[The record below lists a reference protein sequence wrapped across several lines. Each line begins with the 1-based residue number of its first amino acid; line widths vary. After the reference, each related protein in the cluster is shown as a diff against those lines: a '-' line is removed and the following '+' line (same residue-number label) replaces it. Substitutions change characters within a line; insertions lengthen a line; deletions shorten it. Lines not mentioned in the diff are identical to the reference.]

1 MALSGGLRYSPTTS
15 VSFSVKRMSFE
26 SLNRLVRWGCNPWA
40 SQMRW
45 TIEWLTPWALAIV
58 RRLQW
63 VAPAGFVWRGAST
76 IAWTRSAGIETRR
89 PRPRLIRSEER
100 RGGEEG

>member
-1 MALSGGLRYSPTTS
+1 MVPQRPFFMGNPGWVRCRAWIWLFSSTQRTMALSGGLRYSPTMS
-15 VSFSVKRMSFE
+15 VSFSVKRVSFD

-63 VAPAGFVWRGAST
+63 VAPAGDRESVV
-76 IAWTRSAGIETRR
+76 
-89 PRPRLIRSEER
+89 
-100 RGGEEG
+100 EG